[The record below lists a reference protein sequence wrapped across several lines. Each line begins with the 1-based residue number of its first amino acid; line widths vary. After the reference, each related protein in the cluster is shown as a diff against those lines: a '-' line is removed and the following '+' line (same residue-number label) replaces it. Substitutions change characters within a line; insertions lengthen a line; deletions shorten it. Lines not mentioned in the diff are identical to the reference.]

1 MAARLRPMSAASARS
16 NFTAP
21 GISVVMQ
28 VTRGK
33 QVALTPRQSFDEG
46 PDESFGGPTMTFDEV
61 LGQVLE
67 LLQQEKR
74 VSYRGRISV
83 RRTK

>member
-1 MAARLRPMSAASARS
+1 LMKCSGR
-16 NFTAP
+16 
-21 GISVVMQ
+21 
-28 VTRGK
+28 
-33 QVALTPRQSFDEG
+33 
-46 PDESFGGPTMTFDEV
+46 
-61 LGQVLE
+61 VLE